1 MVLNS
6 SSSDPDFLEF
16 LLGLHVPKTSL
27 TFSNDPMAS
36 QSTFN
41 LVVGTSVT
49 FSLIACASVGLRLY
63 ARVRIIKLA
72 RHDDAVLILALVGPL
87 HHCLVK

>member
-1 MVLNS
+1 
-6 SSSDPDFLEF
+6 
-16 LLGLHVPKTSL
+16 
-27 TFSNDPMAS
+27 MAP

-41 LVVGTSVT
+41 LIVGTSVT

-72 RHDDAVLILALVGPL
+72 KHDDAVLILSLVGPTDY
-87 HHCLVK
+87 HRVIASSDTTDWGANKTY